1 MSAIVQMNKIP
12 LVQWKGQTFDQIQSF
27 IRKNQVN
34 DESNSKGLKFRANPL
49 KIYRR
54 EIVSTDI
61 SNCNV
66 RTSTKI
72 DVFNRPNGTIINSS
86 ATNKYGLVNTID
98 NTIPNNSCETYENC
112 SVILSPEENAR
123 RRVRSS
129 GMIKKIADTSRDTH
143 TYYTSSQQYLA
154 SRSLTFKQNQYNY
167 IRSGDATSKPGSSLA
182 SNNLYSPNGSNY
194 CKKYFIGEGASISYI
209 WIDGTTIDI
218 SIPSGHYHVG
228 DLNDLLKTTM
238 ISNHHYYTKRQVGL
252 NPDPYRDV
260 LTFLLNITYDNNKD
274 VVQLQSFRTDDGIH
288 PDTEY
293 RVPIN
298 ATWTKPASGAPLFPQ
313 FSIPANIIQT
323 ATGITVGDYPTSQS
337 ANTGLTFQTFESTST
352 PGLQPSYKKLYYKPN
367 NPQFGQQGAV
377 SSGDVITRKRYNTI
391 TNAASSYRNALGQS
405 VANALAYG
413 VPANGYTIKDKLGY
427 PLKRTPKF
435 RKHVDTMETCDVY
448 SIKNQS

>member
-1 MSAIVQMNKIP
+1 M
-12 LVQWKGQTFDQIQSF
+12 
-27 IRKNQVN
+27 
-34 DESNSKGLKFRANPL
+34 
-49 KIYRR
+49 
-54 EIVSTDI
+54 
-61 SNCNV
+61 
-66 RTSTKI
+66 
-72 DVFNRPNGTIINSS
+72 
-86 ATNKYGLVNTID
+86 
-98 NTIPNNSCETYENC
+98 
-112 SVILSPEENAR
+112 
-123 RRVRSS
+123 
-129 GMIKKIADTSRDTH
+129 
-143 TYYTSSQQYLA
+143 
-154 SRSLTFKQNQYNY
+154 
-167 IRSGDATSKPGSSLA
+167 
-182 SNNLYSPNGSNY
+182 
-194 CKKYFIGEGASISYI
+194 
-209 WIDGTTIDI
+209 
-218 SIPSGHYHVG
+218 
-228 DLNDLLKTTM
+228 
-238 ISNHHYYTKRQVGL
+238 
-252 NPDPYRDV
+252 
-260 LTFLLNITYDNNKD
+260 
-274 VVQLQSFRTDDGIH
+274 QLQSFRTDDGIH

>member
-34 DESNSKGLKFRANPL
+34 DEPNSKYLKFRANPL

-72 DVFNRPNGTIINSS
+72 DIFNRPNGTINNSS
-86 ATNKYGLVNTID
+86 STNKYGLVNTID
-98 NTIPNNSCETYENC
+98 NTVPNNSCETYENC

-167 IRSGDATSKPGSSLA
+167 IRSGDATAKPGSSLS
-182 SNNLYSPNGSNY
+182 SNNLYSPNSSNH
-194 CKKYFIGEGASISYI
+194 CKKYFIADGASISYI
-209 WIDGTTIDI
+209 WIDATTVDV
-218 SIPSGHYHVG
+218 SIPSGYYHVG
-228 DLNDLLKTTM
+228 EINDLLKTAM

-260 LTFLLNITYDNNKD
+260 LTFLLNLTYDNNAD
-274 VVQLQSFRTDDGIH
+274 VVQLQTFRTDDSIH
-288 PDTEY
+288 PNTEY
-293 RVPIN
+293 QVPIN
-298 ATWTKPASGAPLFPQ
+298 ATWTKPASSAPLFPQ

-323 ATGITVGDYPTSQS
+323 ATGITTGNYPTSQT
-337 ANTGLTFQTFESTST
+337 ANTGLTFQTFESTVS
-352 PGLQPSYKKLYYKPN
+352 PGLQPSYKKLFYKPN
-367 NPQFGQQGAV
+367 NPQYGQQGAV
-377 SSGDVITRKRYNTI
+377 SSGDVITRKRYNAI
-391 TNAASSYRNALGQS
+391 TNSAASYRNALGQS

-413 VPANGYTIKDKLGY
+413 VPANGYTIKDKIGY
-427 PLKRTPKF
+427 PLKKTPTF
-435 RKHVDTMETCDVY
+435 RKHTDTMETCDVY
-448 SIKNQS
+448 SIKNQI

>member
-1 MSAIVQMNKIP
+1 
-12 LVQWKGQTFDQIQSF
+12 
-27 IRKNQVN
+27 
-34 DESNSKGLKFRANPL
+34 
-49 KIYRR
+49 
-54 EIVSTDI
+54 
-61 SNCNV
+61 
-66 RTSTKI
+66 
-72 DVFNRPNGTIINSS
+72 
-86 ATNKYGLVNTID
+86 
-98 NTIPNNSCETYENC
+98 
-112 SVILSPEENAR
+112 
-123 RRVRSS
+123 
-129 GMIKKIADTSRDTH
+129 
-143 TYYTSSQQYLA
+143 
-154 SRSLTFKQNQYNY
+154 
-167 IRSGDATSKPGSSLA
+167 
-182 SNNLYSPNGSNY
+182 
-194 CKKYFIGEGASISYI
+194 
-209 WIDGTTIDI
+209 
-218 SIPSGHYHVG
+218 
-228 DLNDLLKTTM
+228 M

-391 TNAASSYRNALGQS
+391 TNAASSYRNALVYKGDSTNPEEEITLCTWCFQDMEE
-405 VANALAYG
+405 YF
-413 VPANGYTIKDKLGY
+413 KDNDY
-427 PLKRTPKF
+427 N
-435 RKHVDTMETCDVY
+435 CDDWDLENE
-448 SIKNQS
+448 SDNN